1 MARTFTKAE
10 FEQAVEQALAQRLT
24 VANDDDDDETS
35 SQHGEEEAG
44 VETIGVNAIA
54 SISKKRKKSAE
65 IEEIFEKSGSSSS
78 SNNDRKRI
86 AVVAKAEIKCQGT
99 TNAHMWD
106 VADKETAVLFGKY
119 KLHHDR
125 EELNTD
131 SVSSQFVTQVQN
143 RASSNIKELFTHI
156 NAVGAEFHQIYL
168 QNQAMGIPMLLWL

>member
-106 VADKETAVLFGKY
+106 VAEKLQSYLANT

-125 EELNTD
+125 EELNTVF
-131 SVSSQFVTQVQN
+131 SPEQRLMITQVFSDY
-143 RASSNIKELFTHI
+143 RDED
-156 NAVGAEFHQIYL
+156 GAELADAEDWLDWGDNTKLGDIL
-168 QNQAMGIPMLLWL
+168 KALLVP